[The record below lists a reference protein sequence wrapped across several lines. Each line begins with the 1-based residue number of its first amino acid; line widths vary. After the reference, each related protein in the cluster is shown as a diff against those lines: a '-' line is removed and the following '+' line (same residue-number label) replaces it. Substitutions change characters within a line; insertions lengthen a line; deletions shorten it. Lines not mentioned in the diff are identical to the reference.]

1 MDHGENTIEQV
12 LIDINDS
19 LYVDALVDL
28 PDGEKEVVLVIGG
41 QQQLQQY
48 AFQVAAITAIGQGEF
63 SEPSAP
69 QTLGK

>member
-48 AFQVAAITAIGQGEF
+48 AFQVAAITAIGQGAV
-63 SEPSAP
+63 SPV
-69 QTLGK
+69 LHKL